1 MFSFTVIL
9 IDVAKIKVKRNIVI
23 NNLFQDY

>member
-23 NNLFQDY
+23 NNLFQDD